1 MSRTKFIAMMRA
13 FHAHVFQILWPRLA
27 RARLISFTDFPST
40 GRPLF
45 YHRGHAPKASADVG
59 GKQPEIKAKFWRPL
73 RIRRTSRL
81 GQFAVQAFHEPENA
95 RLDSEGLTRFRFMVP
110 MHAEKNRKGALHE
123 PASGAGVPP
132 AAGASR
138 PSIRRERDARA
149 GSRDGCPTADR
160 PVPQTAHCVLRI
172 GSSSKMHLPNK
183 PAGPFPQRLIQV
195 FANGARTAMSAWFNH
210 FAKIPRGQGCPRS
223 LNQPCLSPVR
233 REFTSCYF

>member
-45 YHRGHAPKASADVG
+45 YQRGHAPKASADVG

-81 GQFAVQAFHEPENA
+81 GQFAVQA
-95 RLDSEGLTRFRFMVP
+95 
-110 MHAEKNRKGALHE
+110 LHE

-138 PSIRRERDARA
+138 PSIRRGRDARA

-233 REFTSCYF
+233 HEFTSCYF

>member
-27 RARLISFTDFPST
+27 RTRLISFTDFPST

-45 YHRGHAPKASADVG
+45 YQRGHAPKASADVG

-81 GQFAVQAFHEPENA
+81 GQFAVQA
-95 RLDSEGLTRFRFMVP
+95 
-110 MHAEKNRKGALHE
+110 LHE

-138 PSIRRERDARA
+138 PSIRRGRDARA

-160 PVPQTAHCVLRI
+160 PVPQTAHYVLRI

-233 REFTSCYF
+233 HEFTSCYF

>member
-45 YHRGHAPKASADVG
+45 YQRGHAPKASADVG

-123 PASGAGVPP
+123 PPNLPPNRNRRYDRAGRPFIGA
-132 AAGASR
+132 R
-138 PSIRRERDARA
+138 IRRGKRRRDHELA
-149 GSRDGCPTADR
+149 GRLFQPRVDE
-160 PVPQTAHCVLRI
+160 VELR
-172 GSSSKMHLPNK
+172 
-183 PAGPFPQRLIQV
+183 
-195 FANGARTAMSAWFNH
+195 
-210 FAKIPRGQGCPRS
+210 
-223 LNQPCLSPVR
+223 
-233 REFTSCYF
+233 

>member
-27 RARLISFTDFPST
+27 RARPISVTDFPST

-59 GKQPEIKAKFWRPL
+59 GKQPEIKAKFWRLL
-73 RIRRTSRL
+73 RIRRTSRR
-81 GQFAVQAFHEPENA
+81 GQFAVQ
-95 RLDSEGLTRFRFMVP
+95 
-110 MHAEKNRKGALHE
+110 ALHE

-138 PSIRRERDARA
+138 PSIRRGRDARA

-233 REFTSCYF
+233 HEFTSCYF

>member
-45 YHRGHAPKASADVG
+45 YQRGHAPKASADVG

-81 GQFAVQAFHEPENA
+81 GQFAVQA
-95 RLDSEGLTRFRFMVP
+95 
-110 MHAEKNRKGALHE
+110 LHE

-138 PSIRRERDARA
+138 PSIRRGRDARA

-183 PAGPFPQRLIQV
+183 PAGSLSPTADSSFRERSADSHVRVVQSFRQNTARTRLSALLESAVPFPRP
-195 FANGARTAMSAWFNH
+195 ARIHLVLF
-210 FAKIPRGQGCPRS
+210 
-223 LNQPCLSPVR
+223 LVR
-233 REFTSCYF
+233 

>member
-45 YHRGHAPKASADVG
+45 YHRGHAPKASPDVG

-81 GQFAVQAFHEPENA
+81 GQFAVQA
-95 RLDSEGLTRFRFMVP
+95 
-110 MHAEKNRKGALHE
+110 LHE

-138 PSIRRERDARA
+138 PSIRRGRDARA
-149 GSRDGCPTADR
+149 GSRDGCPT
-160 PVPQTAHCVLRI
+160 
-172 GSSSKMHLPNK
+172 SY
-183 PAGPFPQRLIQV
+183 
-195 FANGARTAMSAWFNH
+195 
-210 FAKIPRGQGCPRS
+210 RS
-223 LNQPCLSPVR
+223 LFMVPMPGQFATAFHESERYLRPSPLGQ
-233 REFTSCYF
+233 EGGAPKFPG

>member
-81 GQFAVQAFHEPENA
+81 GQFAVQ
-95 RLDSEGLTRFRFMVP
+95 
-110 MHAEKNRKGALHE
+110 ALHE